1 MKIPFL
7 VTVIAI
13 LLSGCATTPPNAEF
27 VGSVS
32 FSPLET
38 FSYKHTLISGMD
50 FRDSEEYLIEEL
62 SEAVIAR
69 ELTARDFE
77 QVESGSD
84 FYAVVKWKKAVSS
97 YPPIHDS
104 IDGASAALSR
114 RDNPS
119 YRFASRLHLTLEI
132 YESGTNNLFWR
143 KDMPNIFDALQLTEG
158 RLEESLSLA
167 IKNFPTRVEKD
178 PNLPSLE

>member
-7 VTVIAI
+7 ATIGAI
-13 LLSGCATTPPNAEF
+13 LLSGCATTVPNAEF
-27 VGSVS
+27 VGSVN
-32 FSPLET
+32 FSALET

-50 FRDSEEYLIEEL
+50 FRDSEEYLIEDM
-62 SEAVIAR
+62 SEAVVAR
-69 ELTARDFE
+69 ELTARGFE
-77 QVESGSD
+77 QVESGAD
-84 FYAVVKWKKAVSS
+84 FYVVTKWKKAVSS

-104 IDGASAALSR
+104 IDGVNQALSR

-119 YRFASRLHLTLEI
+119 HKFASRLHLTLEI
-132 YESGTNNLFWR
+132 YEAETNHLFWR

-158 RLEESLSLA
+158 RLNESLTLA
-167 IKNFPTRVEKD
+167 IKNFPTRIKKD